1 MWTCVPRRTGA
12 RAPKKRG
19 TEVSTLAHS
28 GKLTVGLLL
37 GLALAVAGCEDP
49 LAEFRAEGGGLGA
62 LGGTKAPKPESGS
75 TLGGATNLGSE
86 PYVYTE
92 EDFAEIE
99 TENRDPFRP
108 YARAFKAQASVPA
121 QRRVLMP
128 GTSLEEMNLIAII
141 TGVSQPRAMV
151 TDTSDVGHVIS
162 RGDYIG
168 RAEVVQSGGAE
179 GIPVTLN
186 WRVDSIRPGSVL
198 LTREDPTAPDK
209 PPLTR
214 VMPMHDAR

>member
-1 MWTCVPRRTGA
+1 
-12 RAPKKRG
+12 
-19 TEVSTLAHS
+19 VSTVAQA
-28 GKLTVGLLL
+28 GKLSVGLLL
-37 GLALAVAGCEDP
+37 SLTLVTAGCEDP
-49 LAEFRAEGGGLGA
+49 LAEFRAEGGALGA
-62 LGGTKAPKPESGS
+62 P
-75 TLGGATNLGSE
+75 GGAKSPKGESAATPGDQRAARAE

-92 EDFAEIE
+92 EDFAELE

-108 YARAFKAQASVPA
+108 YARAFKAQAATPA

-128 GTSLEEMNLIAII
+128 GTSLEEMNLIAIV

-151 TDTSDVGHVIS
+151 TDTAQVGHVIS

-198 LTREDPTAPDK
+198 LTREDPTSPDK

-214 VMPMHDAR
+214 VIPMHERR